1 MSLLKTHYE
10 KDLYP
15 EIDEA
20 GDSDF
25 ARDCVEIAAQRL
37 AKGEISRRTF
47 VTALTALGMMPAA
60 MTLGGRPAKAAD
72 EIVIVNWG
80 GPAVEAYYN
89 AFGKPFEDATGT
101 KVVVDGTGP
110 LGSKIRAMVESG
122 AVVWDVC
129 DTGPGTT
136 LVLDRAEVLQDIDY
150 SIVDREKILKPF
162 DYKAGCANYTFSYIN
177 AYNTEKLS
185 KAPESWKDFWDLE
198 NFPGYR
204 TMRKQPTG
212 MMEICVMAA
221 GVPKDQVYPIDLD
234 KAVAKLKEIKEYL
247 IVWNSGSHSQEL
259 FRTGEVVMGALW
271 HTRAN
276 LLHRETDG
284 KITWTWNEGV
294 VTAGMW
300 NVPKDNPAGT
310 KTAMDFIASAQDPA
324 QQIVLF
330 KAMGNGPANPAAA
343 PLVPKDMQYIDPSQP
358 QNLAVQIFQNGPWYE
373 ADSGVRGLTNDAL
386 AREKW
391 IDALSS

>member
-15 EIDEA
+15 EIEEA

-25 ARDCVEIAAQRL
+25 ARDCMEIAAERL

-60 MTLGGRPAKAAD
+60 MSLGGRPAKAAG
-72 EIVIVNWG
+72 ELVVVNWG

-89 AFGKPFEDATGT
+89 AFGKPFEDATGV
-101 KVVVDGTGP
+101 KVVIDGTGP
-110 LGSKIRAMVESG
+110 LSSKIRAMVESG
-122 AVVWDVC
+122 AVTWDVC
-129 DTGPGTT
+129 DTGPGDT
-136 LVLDRAEVLQDIDY
+136 LVLEKAGMLEDIDY
-150 SIVDREKILKPF
+150 AVVDRSKVLKPF
-162 DYKAGCANYTFSYIN
+162 DYTGGCANYTFSYILTYDN
-177 AYNTEKLS
+177 A
-185 KAPESWKDFWDLE
+185 AVPRPPESWKDYWDVE
-198 NFPGYR
+198 AFPGYR
-204 TMRKQPTG
+204 TIRKQPTG
-212 MMEICVMAA
+212 MLEVCLMAD
-221 GVPKDQVYPIDLD
+221 GVPKDEVYPIDID
-234 KAVAKLKEIKEYL
+234 RAVAKLKEIRDY
-247 IVWNSGSHSQEL
+247 IIAWNSGSHSQEL
-259 FRTGEVVMGALW
+259 FRTGEVVMGCLW

-284 KITWTWNEGV
+284 RITWTWNEGV

-300 NVPKDNPAGT
+300 NVPKGNPAGP
-310 KTAMDFIASAQDPA
+310 KVAMDFIASAQDPQ

-330 KAMGNGPANPAAA
+330 EAMGNGPANPAAA
-343 PLVPKDMQYIDPSQP
+343 ALVPKEMQYIDPTQP
-358 QNLAVQIFQNGPWYE
+358 QNLALQVLQNGPWYE
-373 ADSGVRGLTNDAL
+373 AESGVRGLTNDAL